1 MFQPPTPRLSPN
13 DHAVASPSA
22 WKTGTQDAPFQFND
36 DKSNQSYPFTFS
48 QPHIPPVPT
57 NNIQDSNPD
66 TTKLRLFQF
75 QYDTYTRDHL
85 SALIDSI
92 PFDSSS
98 RTTSTPSWRKRD
110 TDDISHAFRP
120 HKRIKISPQA
130 DGEVGHTKARRRPR
144 LSLPVP
150 ATAKKDHFV
159 ESRSLTQGIARA
171 TRTSSN
177 TTSNALRS
185 NASSTIHASESARSY
200 STEELASKMRQVA
213 LVSAESD
220 REVTRPASAPATTQS
235 RPHGEA
241 SPTSPLR
248 TQINH

>member
-13 DHAVASPSA
+13 DRALASPSA
-22 WKTGTQDAPFQFND
+22 RKIGAQDAPFQFND
-36 DKSNQSYPFTFS
+36 NKSNQSYLFTFS
-48 QPHIPPVPT
+48 QPHIPPIP
-57 NNIQDSNPD
+57 NDDIQDSNPD

-98 RTTSTPSWRKRD
+98 RTASTPSWRRRD
-110 TDDISHAFRP
+110 ADDIGHAFRP
-120 HKRIKISPQA
+120 HKRIKISPQD
-130 DGEVGHTKARRRPR
+130 DGEVGLTKTRRRPR

-150 ATAKKDHFV
+150 ATAKKEHFV

-171 TRTSSN
+171 IRTLSN

-185 NASSTIHASESARSY
+185 NASSTINASESARSY
-200 STEELASKMRQVA
+200 STEELASKIRQVA

-220 REVTRPASAPATTQS
+220 REVAPPASAPAATQS
-235 RPHGEA
+235 RSHSKA
-241 SPTSPLR
+241 STSPLR
-248 TQINH
+248 TQVNH